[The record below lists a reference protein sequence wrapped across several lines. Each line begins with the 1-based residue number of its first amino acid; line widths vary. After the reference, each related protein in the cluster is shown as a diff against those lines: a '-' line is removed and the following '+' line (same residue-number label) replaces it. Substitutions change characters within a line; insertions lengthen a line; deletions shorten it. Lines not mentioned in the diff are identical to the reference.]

1 MSLALRLCLRAR
13 ARCAEFHST
22 SWPGLTRLCIFG
34 MRAGCRVGKANRAR
48 RGPAG
53 TARRLSSGRPTAG
66 PVGAFAHPAISALAL
81 IGALAT
87 FPLPASATKIE
98 RIVSPGGI
106 MAWLVQEPSVPLIAF
121 DFAFKGGATQD
132 PPEKAGVATMATA
145 LLDEGAG
152 DIDSRSFH
160 ERLEA
165 RAIEIG
171 FTATRDYVSGSLRT
185 LTENQD
191 EAFELLKL
199 ALTAPRFDAQDVE
212 RIREEMLSGLRR
224 ATTSPNELA
233 SQRWWATAFA
243 GHPYARPPRG
253 TLQSVPAI
261 TAEDL
266 RAFTRKVFARDN
278 LKIGIVGNIDAR
290 AAGMLIDQVFGTL
303 PAHSALLP
311 VATAS
316 PQGLGQKIAID
327 LDVPQSVLI
336 IGGAGILR
344 KDPDFM
350 AAFVLNHILGGSAFS
365 SRLYKEVREVRGLAY
380 SVYSAMMPLD
390 YAALFLSGTATRS
403 DRAGQALEV
412 MEAEIRKLAEAGP
425 TEEEL
430 AKAKSFLTGSY
441 ALRFD
446 TSTKIAEQL
455 VQIQLDD
462 LGIDYIDKRNG
473 LVNAVTLADVKRVAK
488 RLLEANMLVTVVGRP
503 QEALP
508 AGGNS
513 QSPAIGKAQ
522 PLSAKGG

>member
-1 MSLALRLCLRAR
+1 VMLALRLCLKRAR
-13 ARCAEFHST
+13 SRSAEIHSM
-22 SWPGLTRLCIFG
+22 SVPGLTRHCIPLPTLPRLRG
-34 MRAGCRVGKANRAR
+34 RVG
-48 RGPAG
+48 RGIVFSVLA
-53 TARRLSSGRPTAG
+53 L
-66 PVGAFAHPAISALAL
+66 VGALTA
-81 IGALAT
+81 
-87 FPLPASATKIE
+87 FPPSASATKIE
-98 RIVSPGGI
+98 RIVSPSGI
-106 MAWLVQEPSVPLIAF
+106 MAWLVYEPSVPLIAF
-121 DFAFKGGATQD
+121 DFAFRGGATQD
-132 PPEKAGVATMATA
+132 PPEKPGVATMATA

-152 DIDSRSFH
+152 DIDSKSFH
-160 ERLEA
+160 ERVEA
-165 RAIEIG
+165 KAVEVG

-199 ALTAPRFDAQDVE
+199 ALTAPRFDAEDVE

-224 ATTSPNELA
+224 ATTSPNDLA

-253 TLQSVPAI
+253 TLESVPAI

-278 LKIGIVGNIDAR
+278 LKIAIVGNVDAG
-290 AAGMLIDQVFGTL
+290 AAGMLIDRVFGSL
-303 PAHSALLP
+303 PARSVLSP
-311 VATAS
+311 VASAS

-336 IGGAGILR
+336 IGGAGLLR
-344 KDPDFM
+344 KDPDFV

-380 SVYSAMMPLD
+380 SVYSAVMPLD

-412 MEAEIRKLAEAGP
+412 MEAEIRKLAETGP

-430 AKAKSFLTGSY
+430 AKAKSFLTGSF

-455 VQIQLDD
+455 VQLQLDD
-462 LGIDYIDKRNG
+462 LDIDYIDKRNG
-473 LVNAVTLADVKRVAK
+473 LVNAVTMADVKRVAK
-488 RLLEANMLVTVVGRP
+488 RLLEANMLVTVVGKP
-503 QEALP
+503 QPLP
-508 AGGNS
+508 T
-513 QSPAIGKAQ
+513 IGKSQ
-522 PLSAKGG
+522 PPLPAKGG

>member
-1 MSLALRLCLRAR
+1 VSLALRHCL
-13 ARCAEFHST
+13 
-22 SWPGLTRLCIFG
+22 L
-34 MRAGCRVGKANRAR
+34 
-48 RGPAG
+48 
-53 TARRLSSGRPTAG
+53 RPVLAAL
-66 PVGAFAHPAISALAL
+66 VLVSALA
-81 IGALAT
+81 A
-87 FPLPASATKIE
+87 FPLSASATKIE
-98 RIVSPGGI
+98 RVVSPGGI
-106 MAWLVQEPSVPLIAF
+106 AAWLVREPSVPLIAF

-132 PPEKAGVATMATA
+132 PPEKPGVATMAAA

-152 DIDSRSFH
+152 DIDSKDFH

-165 RAIEIG
+165 MAIEIG
-171 FTATRDYVSGSLRT
+171 FTATRDYLSGSLRT

-191 EAFELLKL
+191 EAFDLLKL
-199 ALTAPRFDAQDVE
+199 ALTAPRFEAEDVE
-212 RIREEMLSGLRR
+212 RIREQTLSGLRR

-253 TLQSVPAI
+253 TLESVPAI
-261 TAEDL
+261 TAQDL
-266 RAFTRKVFARDN
+266 RAFVGKVFARDN
-278 LKIGIVGNIDAR
+278 LKIAIVGNIDA
-290 AAGMLIDQVFGTL
+290 ATAGALVDRVFGSL
-303 PAHSALLP
+303 PARSALLP
-311 VATAS
+311 VASAS
-316 PQGLGQKIAID
+316 PQGLGQKIAVD

-365 SRLYKEVREVRGLAY
+365 SRLYKEVREARGLAY
-380 SVYSAMMPLD
+380 SVYSAVLPLD
-390 YAALFLSGTATRS
+390 YTALFLSGTATRS
-403 DRAGQALEV
+403 DRTDQALEV
-412 MEAEIRKLAEAGP
+412 MQAEIRKLAEAGP

-473 LVNAVTLADVKRVAK
+473 LIDAVTMADVKRAAK
-488 RLLEANMLVTVVGRP
+488 RLLEVNMLVTVVGKP
-503 QEALP
+503 QVL
-508 AGGNS
+508 
-513 QSPAIGKAQ
+513 PAIGKSQ
-522 PLSAKGG
+522 PLPANKGG